1 LHAEFGPY
9 VDRANG
15 PCLACML
22 AANPD
27 PEPLAPAATDTP
39 PPVQTLGLGPTLA
52 AGATSSDD
60 VRPPVQTLGLGPTLA
75 AGAPSSDDAGAGGA
89 GGDAASGALLV
100 GAAMIA
106 AQIVGLVSRATPVLL
121 PVRWARVDLR
131 RLTLSQR
138 SGVTRPGCPNC
149 SAAPG
154 AKLRPASIASRY
166 DAAVALPPKSF
177 VDIKAH
183 QAHYQPANMALQRKH
198 KTWPLAP
205 RVALP
210 TLDLG
215 LLTGT
220 AAAALAASAIGS
232 RTSAAGVGGGATG
245 GPRRDRVS
253 LPEMGL
259 LLGVTAGWRND
270 EVTERRPERVFR
282 WTASGGNIG
291 SVVA

>member
-1 LHAEFGPY
+1 
-9 VDRANG
+9 
-15 PCLACML
+15 
-22 AANPD
+22 
-27 PEPLAPAATDTP
+27 
-39 PPVQTLGLGPTLA
+39 
-52 AGATSSDD
+52 
-60 VRPPVQTLGLGPTLA
+60 
-75 AGAPSSDDAGAGGA
+75 
-89 GGDAASGALLV
+89 
-100 GAAMIA
+100 
-106 AQIVGLVSRATPVLL
+106 
-121 PVRWARVDLR
+121 
-131 RLTLSQR
+131 
-138 SGVTRPGCPNC
+138 
-149 SAAPG
+149 
-154 AKLRPASIASRY
+154 
-166 DAAVALPPKSF
+166 

-291 SVVA
+291 SVVAYLVAREVDGLDPGIYGYVPSTHELALIDPCPDAMPGPGPASLALVADLGRVAYKYAAFALRVVLLDAGCAQATLLAAARELALPARIAPRWDDEAVAQALAIELDAEPVTAIVHLGGTR